1 MESETLINQGLK
13 IPRDYIER
21 MEVPPF
27 GHTYDDWR
35 VIEELTCVSEGQ
47 MQRMCTYCGMAEYE
61 AIPCTGH
68 TYGSWS
74 ISREAGSASMGEHQ
88 AVCTVCGAVITAP
101 YYPNGSLYRGMGQ
114 NDAVKIMQQK
124 LIDMSFLNNS
134 ADGVFGN
141 NTEAAVRAF
150 QAACG
155 LEQTGIAFPQTMD
168 MLEEKY
174 EVFLT
179 EQEQKK
185 LQSGTSFCILYPGEL
200 DGTHIAYCD
209 THYPLYEQENMLLQD
224 KEVQEVDSS
233 VYRELSELW
242 QKETEKL
249 YDEWAEST
257 TEDRKADVEKAKASF
272 MEYAKVQRSIW
283 ELEYP
288 SDPEIVEWKV
298 LGLWEDYCIRLCSH
312 MANLV
317 FLNTGGDL

>member
-35 VIEELTCVSEGQ
+35 VIEEPTCVSEGQ

-272 MEYAKVQRSIW
+272 ME
-283 ELEYP
+283 
-288 SDPEIVEWKV
+288 
-298 LGLWEDYCIRLCSH
+298 
-312 MANLV
+312 
-317 FLNTGGDL
+317 

>member
-224 KEVQEVDSS
+224 KEVQEVDSMFTGS
-233 VYRELSELW
+233 LVNFGRKR
-242 QKETEKL
+242 QK
-249 YDEWAEST
+249 
-257 TEDRKADVEKAKASF
+257 SF
-272 MEYAKVQRSIW
+272 MMSGQRVPQRTGK
-283 ELEYP
+283 LM
-288 SDPEIVEWKV
+288 WKRRK
-298 LGLWEDYCIRLCSH
+298 LPLWNMPKFREASGNWNIRLI
-312 MANLV
+312 LR
-317 FLNTGGDL
+317 